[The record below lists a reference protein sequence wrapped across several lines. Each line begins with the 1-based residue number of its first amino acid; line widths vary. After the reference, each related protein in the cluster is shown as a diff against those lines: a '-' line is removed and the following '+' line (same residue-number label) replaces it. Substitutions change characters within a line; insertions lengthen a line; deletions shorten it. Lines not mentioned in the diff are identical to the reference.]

1 MRILAIDYG
10 IKHTGFALGE
20 DGFTMPLDQISTS
33 SIQTVIDKVKKIIES
48 ENISKIIVG
57 LPVVMNNLKIQKI
70 IKDFLAELRE
80 QVNLEIELVEE
91 DFTSKEA
98 FEENFEKFADLKHLK
113 KTIHKN
119 SAEKILINY
128 YLKVD

>member
-98 FEENFEKFADLKHLK
+98 FEENFEKFSDLKHLK